1 MAIDEGAGAG
11 PGKRRGTSYDV
22 ARLAG
27 VSQSA
32 VSRCFRE
39 GGSVSPATRR
49 LIVAAANEL
58 GYRPNAIAQGLIT
71 RRSMMVAIVI
81 ANLTNQIYPE
91 VLSELTTRLSVRG
104 MRVLLFTLNDGDDV
118 DAVIDQIG
126 RYQVDGA
133 IVTAEFTSD
142 QAKLLAEMRIPLVL
156 YNREIKDAPVTSVMC
171 ESGSGEAMLIDG
183 IVASGARAF
192 GIIAGPAGS
201 TVGEARVRAAT
212 ERLASA
218 GLDGAAIECGDFSY
232 ASGRE
237 AALRLLAGRRIDA
250 IIAANDVMALGAMDA
265 VRIDRGLA
273 VPGDVSVVGFDGVAP
288 SRWASYA
295 LTTVRQ
301 PVGRMAEAAITMLV
315 ERIEDPTLGP
325 ERRLFSGDFIAGASA
340 RLG

>member
-1 MAIDEGAGAG
+1 MAIDGGAASAR
-11 PGKRRGTSYDV
+11 GKRRGTSYDV

-39 GGSVSPATRR
+39 GGSVSPATRSR
-49 LIVAAANEL
+49 IVAAANAL

-71 RRSMMVAIVI
+71 RRSMMVAVVI

-91 VLSELTTRLSVRG
+91 VLSELTTRLSLRG
-104 MRVLLFTLNDGDDV
+104 MRVLLFTLDDGDDV

-133 IVTAEFTSD
+133 ITTAELTRA
-142 QAKLLAEMRIPLVL
+142 QATTLADMRIPLVL
-156 YNREIKDAPVTSVMC
+156 YNRQISDAPVTSVMC
-171 ESGSGEAMLIDG
+171 ESGSGEALLIDG
-183 IVASGARAF
+183 IVAAGARTF

-212 ERLASA
+212 ERLAVA
-218 GLDGAAIECGDFSY
+218 GLRETAIERGDFSY
-232 ASGRE
+232 SSGRQ
-237 AALRLLAGRRIDA
+237 AALRLLSAGRIDA

-265 VRIDRGLA
+265 VRIDRGLT

-288 SRWASYA
+288 ARWASYE

-315 ERIEDPTLGP
+315 ERIDDPALGP
-325 ERRLFSGDFIAGASA
+325 ERRLFSGDLVPGASA
-340 RLG
+340 RLA